1 MKLKGSAL
9 FNKLWLLIAWQ
20 LDALLWK
27 QRVKRLLSDN
37 RSIPGM
43 AIGVTTFMDRFEP
56 CFKPLLK
63 RLVSLFPG
71 NRILVLINGHYR
83 GEEHKAYFDRAK
95 DFCEQFPNVKVI
107 SYMNPVG
114 LSSLWNRAVGESVE
128 ERIILLNDDL
138 KIRSDFLSF
147 LAWSGILN
155 SQIATINNSWSH
167 FIISKGIVNAV
178 GYFDEGLIEIGGE
191 DDDYLAR
198 MAMKG
203 VHPENYNT
211 SSLRKSSLKRRGIP
225 AINSYGRIQAD
236 QEGGYS
242 TINTRYL
249 RSKWETSNDS
259 FEGAVEVR
267 GRKIRYWKLRT
278 GVAAGGISK
287 D

>member
-1 MKLKGSAL
+1 VKLTISTF
-9 FNKLWLLIAWQ
+9 FNKIRPGIAWW
-20 LDALLWK
+20 LDSLLWK
-27 QRVKRLLSDN
+27 QRIRQQLSDN
-37 RSIPGM
+37 PSKPGTT
-43 AIGVTTFMDRFEP
+43 IGVTTFMDRFEP

-83 GEEHKAYFDRAK
+83 VEEHKPYLERAN

-107 SYMNPVG
+107 SYTDPVG
-114 LSSLWNRAVGESVE
+114 LSSLWNRAVGESGE

-147 LAWSGILN
+147 LAGSGILN
-155 SQIATINNSWSH
+155 SQIATINSSWSH

-178 GYFDEGLIEIGGE
+178 GYFDEGLTEIGGE

-203 VHPENYNT
+203 LHPENYNT
-211 SSLRKSSLKRRGIP
+211 SSLKKFSMRRRGIP
-225 AINSYGRIQAD
+225 AINSYGRFSAD

-242 TINTRYL
+242 TLNTEYI
-249 RSKWETSNDS
+249 RSKWETSDDW
-259 FEGAVEVR
+259 FEGAVEVK
-267 GRKIRYWKLRT
+267 GRKFRYWKLRT
-278 GVAAGGISK
+278 
-287 D
+287 